1 MEKETKN
8 GKKNEEKKGEE
19 KKKGG
24 TASTTSP
31 HSVKSGLTKIK
42 RMEEKLKEFSHFKM
56 FQYKI
61 SSICYGH
68 AGSCKAAL
76 SCQVL
81 TLGST
86 LIHHNSKHHNFKI
99 SQFETSQLQNI
110 TIRNIT
116 TSKYHN
122 SKHHNF
128 KISQF
133 ETSQLRNITTSKL
146 HNFATSE
153 PCNFEISFSFFH
165 LLKTFYETKYSE
177 RKQNKLVKLYE
188 GSMGNQKKRENNYTR
203 NKEKIKKLKMERKE
217 RGKEEALKR
226 NGREKNGGEGKA
238 YGREKGGTFKK
249 YALCVGYMGSRYHG
263 CQGQGKECMTVE
275 NEIERTL
282 LKIHAVR
289 RGAKDFNFCLS
300 RSARTD
306 LGVHALYNVFVFNIN
321 IDCVLFGGA
330 KEEELK
336 SRDAEATGEAAAE
349 ASIVQ
354 SSESNIGVE
363 MKEKENID
371 ENRDATVPIKKDN
384 STKKCIAVEGS
395 SSENIFEERRKKEES
410 FIKLFNAHLPNDI
423 RCFDV
428 YKVTKSFDARTLCS
442 FRLYEYLFPA
452 YVLSEVSV
460 NEKYRDDFEDAI
472 KHIDDYVEKNKKKEK
487 LDSGNPS
494 VAGTSTTVTN
504 TGNVDG
510 TSTTAVNTG
519 KVDGTSTTATNTDN
533 VDGTSTTAAN
543 TGKVDGI
550 STTATNTGKVD
561 DASTATSRV
570 RKTWGK
576 MGEEIFSVREEKE
589 DLTDDDLNRLF
600 EIFNNYLGF
609 HNFHCFTK
617 NKIEQTTYR
626 YIKYMSVSTVQLHN
640 YSFVSVKIMGQSFL
654 MHQIRK
660 MITLAV
666 ETFRKSTS
674 QNSISYCLNGKK
686 YVPISLFPPDGL
698 MLICPYFNSYNEKM
712 CNPPISPKIMFHE
725 NEDILEFKRDTIA
738 KCIVQSMQNNV

>member
-1 MEKETKN
+1 MVCFLLPKWKQKRKER
-8 GKKNEEKKGEE
+8 
-19 KKKGG
+19 KKKERNN
-24 TASTTSP
+24 
-31 HSVKSGLTKIK
+31 SVRVVIVQYTEQQSVPDCICEPARAISRINTFMCLYICIQTYCVYTYTHIHMFGIYIYIYIRSG
-42 RMEEKLKEFSHFKM
+42 FF
-56 FQYKI
+56 F
-61 SSICYGH
+61 
-68 AGSCKAAL
+68 
-76 SCQVL
+76 
-81 TLGST
+81 
-86 LIHHNSKHHNFKI
+86 F
-99 SQFETSQLQNI
+99 F
-110 TIRNIT
+110 
-116 TSKYHN
+116 
-122 SKHHNF
+122 
-128 KISQF
+128 
-133 ETSQLRNITTSKL
+133 
-146 HNFATSE
+146 FATS
-153 PCNFEISFSFFH
+153 P
-165 LLKTFYETKYSE
+165 
-177 RKQNKLVKLYE
+177 QE
-188 GSMGNQKKRENNYTR
+188 GSIGNQKKRENNYTR

-226 NGREKNGGEGKA
+226 NGGEKDGGEGKA
-238 YGREKGGTFKK
+238 SYGREKGGTFKK

-321 IDCVLFGGA
+321 IDCVLFDGA

-336 SRDAEATGEAAAE
+336 SRDAEATGKAEAE
-349 ASIVQ
+349 ASFVQ
-354 SSESNIGVE
+354 SSQSNVDVQ

-371 ENRDATVPIKKDN
+371 ENRDTTVPIQKDN
-384 STKKCIAVEGS
+384 STKKCIVVEGS
-395 SSENIFEERRKKEES
+395 TNENIFEERRKKEES

-494 VAGTSTTVTN
+494 VAGTSTTA
-504 TGNVDG
+504 
-510 TSTTAVNTG
+510 TSTG
-519 KVDGTSTTATNTDN
+519 KVDGASTTATSTGKVDGASTTATSTGK

-543 TGKVDGI
+543 TGKVDGASTTATNTGKVDGA

-561 DASTATSRV
+561 DASTASSRV
-570 RKTWGK
+570 KKTWGK
-576 MGEEIFSVREEKE
+576 MDEEIFSVREEKE

-600 EIFNNYLGF
+600 EIFNAYLGF

-674 QNSISYCLNGKK
+674 QNSISYCLYGKK

-725 NEDILEFKRDTIA
+725 NEAILEFKRDTIA

>member
-1 MEKETKN
+1 M
-8 GKKNEEKKGEE
+8 
-19 KKKGG
+19 
-24 TASTTSP
+24 
-31 HSVKSGLTKIK
+31 
-42 RMEEKLKEFSHFKM
+42 
-56 FQYKI
+56 
-61 SSICYGH
+61 
-68 AGSCKAAL
+68 
-76 SCQVL
+76 
-81 TLGST
+81 
-86 LIHHNSKHHNFKI
+86 
-99 SQFETSQLQNI
+99 
-110 TIRNIT
+110 
-116 TSKYHN
+116 
-122 SKHHNF
+122 
-128 KISQF
+128 
-133 ETSQLRNITTSKL
+133 
-146 HNFATSE
+146 
-153 PCNFEISFSFFH
+153 
-165 LLKTFYETKYSE
+165 
-177 RKQNKLVKLYE
+177 E
-188 GSMGNQKKRENNYTR
+188 GSIGNQKKRENNYTR

-226 NGREKNGGEGKA
+226 NGGEKDGGEGKA
-238 YGREKGGTFKK
+238 SYGREKGGTFKK

-321 IDCVLFGGA
+321 IDCVLFDGA

-336 SRDAEATGEAAAE
+336 SRDAEATGKAEAE
-349 ASIVQ
+349 ASFVQ
-354 SSESNIGVE
+354 SSQSNVDVQ

-371 ENRDATVPIKKDN
+371 ENRDTTVPIQKDN
-384 STKKCIAVEGS
+384 STKKCIVVEGS
-395 SSENIFEERRKKEES
+395 TNENIFEERRKKEES

-494 VAGTSTTVTN
+494 VAGTSTTA
-504 TGNVDG
+504 
-510 TSTTAVNTG
+510 TSTG
-519 KVDGTSTTATNTDN
+519 KVDGASTTATSTGKVDGASTTATSTGKVDGASTTATSTGK

-543 TGKVDGI
+543 TGKVDGASTTATNTGKVDGA

-561 DASTATSRV
+561 DASTASSRV
-570 RKTWGK
+570 KKTWGK
-576 MGEEIFSVREEKE
+576 MDEEIFSVREEKE

-600 EIFNNYLGF
+600 EIFNAYLGF

-674 QNSISYCLNGKK
+674 QNSISYCLYGKK

-725 NEDILEFKRDTIA
+725 NEAILEFKRDTIA
-738 KCIVQSMQNNV
+738 KCIVQSMQNNVWKEWITKMNQRPFVYHFMKDKASECMTEEA